1 MPSNLNP
8 NLPPEAYLYRIPINI
23 TSPGQTY
30 LAANT
35 QVQSNFQI
43 VNFPFRWLLAAANST
58 GTFTCQIYD
67 QGRTYYLSPAPLNNV
82 NEWGT
87 ATQPMP
93 LLTPY
98 TFQQNTQVQF
108 TVKDTSGANNTIQL
122 VLIGY
127 QIVPNGT
134 YGATV

>member
-1 MPSNLNP
+1 MPQQTLP
-8 NLPPEAYLYRIPINI
+8 NEAYFYRIPINVV
-23 TSPGQTY
+23 SPDQTY
-30 LAANT
+30 LTAST
-35 QVQSNFQI
+35 QVQIPYQV
-43 VNFPFRWLLAAANST
+43 VNFPFRWLFAVASST

-67 QGRTYYLSPAPLNNV
+67 QGRSYYMSPSPLNSSC
-82 NEWGT
+82 EWGT
-87 ATQPMP
+87 ALAPMP

-98 TFQQNTQVQF
+98 VFQQNTQVQF

-134 YGATV
+134 YGAPQ

>member
-1 MPSNLNP
+1 MPSPYSNSP
-8 NLPPEAYLYRIPINI
+8 NENYLYRIPI
-23 TSPGQTY
+23 TVATAGQTY

-35 QVQSNFQI
+35 TVNIPYQV
-43 VNFPFRWLLAAANST
+43 VNFPFRWLFAVASST
-58 GTFTCQIYD
+58 GTFTTLIYD
-67 QGRTYYLSPAPLNNV
+67 VGRVYYLSPSALNNV

-87 ATQPMP
+87 AQLPMP

-108 TVKDTSGANNTIQL
+108 TVTDTSGANNTIQL
-122 VLIGY
+122 VLIGH

-134 YGATV
+134 YGAAQ

>member
-1 MPSNLNP
+1 MPASP
-8 NLPPEAYLYRIPINI
+8 NSLPPEPYLYRFVVPII
-23 TSPGQTY
+23 SPGQTY
-30 LAANT
+30 LAANAGVVT
-35 QVQSNFQI
+35 NIQI
-43 VNFPFRWLLAAANST
+43 VNYPFRWLFAVASST
-58 GTFTCQIYD
+58 GIFTCQIYD
-67 QGRTYYLSPAPLNNV
+67 QTRNYNMSPAPINNV

-87 ATQPMP
+87 AQLPMP

-98 TFQQNTQVQF
+98 TFRQSSQVQF

-134 YGATV
+134 YGAAY